1 MFKTKN
7 LLSMI
12 LATVMVFSMSATAMA
27 APIESYDLRV
37 ASEATITNVDNLA
50 SIHLSSMKSQF
61 ASNPSLIGF
70 SSSELSDSSL
80 GNAFT
85 LYVFNENGQV
95 ISDDTQVYPVIY
107 ANQIVG
113 ILEVYCDSITS
124 EYAYTFGK
132 SYAEKLNNLR
142 YVSNIDTS
150 NNLIIGRIANKLF
163 ITDSNEVDII
173 LDKTVD
179 STATISIANLKNICT
194 NLHQNVSSDY
204 TTISESAIHSTTL
217 QSKISARALPNPLP
231 VPHVA
236 QTGVCGVAA
245 WAAVLN
251 YRFNEDYN
259 NATLA
264 EAMAADY
271 TNGTNGIPHM
281 GDYRDYAND
290 IHDAGCTL
298 AYSPLSFTKMKSSIN
313 GGRPI
318 MGSWY
323 SESGSNKSWHSGSG
337 SDKSWHAIIITGYV
351 ENSSSNYTYVVKN
364 PWHKDT
370 QTITVTSSN
379 SVVYPDSG
387 YTWKLSQCVY

>member
-271 TNGTNGIPHM
+271 TNGIPHM

-290 IHDAGCTL
+290 MHDAGCTL
-298 AYSPLSFTKMKSSIN
+298 AYSPLSFTKMKRTIN

-318 MGSWY
+318 IGSWY
-323 SESGSNKSWHSGSG
+323 SGSG